1 MRYKFRFFSHDF
13 KLVFGVDIQTTMT
26 KADRLLYGES
36 AMTHAMVFTA
46 VTCDVSSKI
55 LNINSD
61 SPIDSYLNPIS
72 VQDNGT
78 PTKFR
83 VENSWGEDRGDKGYL
98 YMTADWFKEFVFE
111 VVVDKKHVPAS
122 VLAVMEQTPVV
133 LPAWDPMGTLAE

>member
-1 MRYKFRFFSHDF
+1 M
-13 KLVFGVDIQTTMT
+13 FGVDIQTTMT